1 MYTLQAR
8 NTAAATATG
17 ADRDLGKGVRRLI
30 VVLEIF
36 SAERDSANETY
47 DVYITSGAGTARWDI
62 AHFPQIATTGAKR
75 YVAPIYAEFAPVAEV
90 TTAPPGVSANSPG
103 CMKVDSAGSAE
114 GIKTLA
120 AGEVRHGA
128 LGEFIGHEIV
138 IAGTVATGI
147 DYAITVYE
155 Q

>member
-8 NTAAATATG
+8 TTAAATATG
-17 ADRDLGKGVRRLI
+17 SDRDLGKGVRRLI

-36 SAERDSANETY
+36 SAERETNETY
-47 DVYITSGAGTARWDI
+47 DIYITSGVGTARWDI

-75 YVAPIYAEFAPVAEV
+75 WVAPIYAEFAPVAEV
-90 TTAPPGVSANSPG
+90 TTATPGVSANSPA
-103 CMKVDSAGSAE
+103 CLDVDTAGSNE